1 VSRAVWKFPLEI
13 GGITSATVSAGY
25 VVLAAIDPAS
35 GKPAIWIEH
44 RLDGLKDERRF
55 VVYGTGHPIPGNG
68 GYPDD
73 LHVGSVI
80 DGSFVWHIYE
90 RRAA

>member
-1 VSRAVWKFPLEI
+1 MGRVVWKFPLEI
-13 GGITSATVSAGY
+13 GEVNSITVSAGM
-25 VVLAAIDPAS
+25 VVLTGIDPAS
-35 GKPAIWIEH
+35 GKPAIWVEH
-44 RLDGLKDERRF
+44 RLGGLQDERRF
-55 VVYGTGHPIPGNG
+55 VVYGTGHTIPGIG

-90 RRAA
+90 RRA